1 MAKEIKKEWQK
12 YLLNENKEYTTEE
25 LIEDFKKAVDYLFS
39 KHVRLSSDMLVNPQ
53 RASEQYHLSEQDQAV
68 YLGKFHHV
76 GYAVNDSEKMVE
88 VMDVLYHVLNISKDE
103 AGEFTLYITENHMT
117 LTDAIEKRYGVSMDD
132 VSQYIE
138 MVLTPYADYAMKM
151 AIKTGKELLSI
162 LSEVFSGSEV

>member
-25 LIEDFKKAVDYLFS
+25 LIEDFKEAVDYLFS

-68 YLGKFHHV
+68 YLGKFHQA
-76 GYAVNDSEKMVE
+76 GYAVNDSEKMVD
-88 VMDVLYHVLNISKDE
+88 VMDVLYHVLNISKD
-103 AGEFTLYITENHMT
+103 LYITENHMT

-138 MVLTPYADYAMKM
+138 MILTPYADYAMKM
-151 AIKTGKELLSI
+151 AIKTGKELLNI